1 MRADFKAVLDACVL
15 LPMPLADT
23 LLRMAERPRLYL
35 PMWSNH
41 IMEEVTRNLIVK
53 WAKSPEKA
61 AYREG
66 KLREVFPEALVEGY
80 EPLIEVMQ
88 NDLKDRHV
96 LAAAVRSKSELIVTY
111 NKKDFPRSALEPWGV
126 ESRGPSK
133 FLRSLYD
140 LEPALATNRL
150 HEQAEA
156 IRISYED
163 LLVRLKGS
171 VPGFIDYVCEEQS
184 IELPLVKLV
193 QL

>member
-35 PMWSNH
+35 PMWSDR
-41 IMEEVTRNLIVK
+41 IMEEVTRNLVIK
-53 WAKSPEKA
+53 WEKSPEKA
-61 AYREG
+61 ARRES
-66 KLREVFPEALVEGY
+66 KLREAFPEAWVEGY

-88 NDLKDRHV
+88 NDPKDRHV

-111 NKKDFPRSALEPWGV
+111 NRKDFPRSALDPWV
-126 ESRGPSK
+126 IECKGPSG

-140 LEPALATNRL
+140 LEPALATNKL
-150 HEQAEA
+150 HEQAET

-163 LLVRLKGS
+163 LLDRLRTL

-184 IELPLVKLV
+184 IELPLVKAISS
-193 QL
+193 